1 MKLLKFFFF
10 LAIIELKMSLV
21 TSTILT
27 DYFINYVFPQYA
39 LPWNN
44 FYTVVDSS
52 PYGVRNNQRNSTAGA
67 FHTPLD
73 VNPRPFVYLL
83 DHIPYWNDLSKQD
96 NEGVVQDTVG
106 TKQFLTKDVVS
117 QSFYFQYSYSGSFVG
132 LPSSQSTNWYV
143 FLLNLANTNAG
154 YIQNVAVKNVNN
166 KYYSSLVGS
175 ISDNNGNSITIK
187 NATPIVGLYAQNS
200 LPSDSNTVYKIFG
213 NRIFIA
219 IENNNTINNPKQLT
233 YSFQFL
239 MQETPSISELSGFAV
254 GIL

>member
-1 MKLLKFFFF
+1 
-10 LAIIELKMSLV
+10 MSLV

-52 PYGVRNNQRNSTAGA
+52 PYDLRNSQRNSTAGA

-73 VNPRPFVYLL
+73 VNSRPFVYLL
-83 DHIPYWNDLSKQD
+83 DHIPLWSDLSKQD
-96 NEGVVQDTVG
+96 NQGVVQDTVG

-117 QSFYFQYSYSGSFVG
+117 QSFYFQYSYNGSFIG
-132 LPSSQSTNWYV
+132 LPISQTTHWYV

-154 YIQNVAVKNVNN
+154 YIQNVTVKNVNKKN
-166 KYYSSLVGS
+166 YSSLVGS
-175 ISDNNGNSITIK
+175 VSDNQGNSITIQ
-187 NATPIVGLYAQNS
+187 NATPIVGLYNQNS
-200 LPSDSNTVYKIFG
+200 LPSDSNTIYKIFG

-219 IENNNTINNPKQLT
+219 IQNNNTINNAKQLS

-239 MQETPSISELSGFAV
+239 MQETPSIAELSGFSV

>member
-1 MKLLKFFFF
+1 
-10 LAIIELKMSLV
+10 MSLV
-21 TSTILT
+21 TSTILAN
-27 DYFINYVFPQYA
+27 YFINYVFPQYA

-52 PYGVRNNQRNSTAGA
+52 PYGLRNNQRNRTAGA
-67 FHTPLD
+67 FHTPLE
-73 VNPRPFVYLL
+73 VNARPFVYLL
-83 DHIPYWNDLSKQD
+83 NYIPQWSDLSKQD
-96 NEGVVQDTVG
+96 NQGVVQDTAG

-117 QSFYFQYSYSGSFVG
+117 QSFYFQYAYSGSFVG
-132 LPSSQSTNWYV
+132 LTSSPCTNWFV
-143 FLLNLANTNAG
+143 FLLNLSNTNAG

-166 KYYSSLVGS
+166 KNYSSLVGS
-175 ISDNNGNSITIK
+175 ISDNNGQTITIR
-187 NATPIVGLYAQNS
+187 NATPLAESFCQNS
-200 LPSDSNTVYKIFG
+200 LPCDSNTVYKIFG

>member
-1 MKLLKFFFF
+1 MSQVTFTV
-10 LAIIELKMSLV
+10 LA
-21 TSTILT
+21 

-52 PYGVRNNQRNSTAGA
+52 PYGLRNNQRNSTAGA
-67 FHTPLD
+67 FHTPLE
-73 VNPRPFVYLL
+73 VNARPFVYLL
-83 DHIPYWNDLSKQD
+83 NAIPQWNDLSKQD

-117 QSFYFQYSYSGSFVG
+117 QSFYFQYAYSGSFVG
-132 LPSSQSTNWYV
+132 LSSSPCTNWFV

-166 KYYSSLVGS
+166 KKYSSLVGS
-175 ISDNNGNSITIK
+175 ISDNKGHTITIQ
-187 NATPIVGLYAQNS
+187 NATPIVGFFCQNS
-200 LPSDSNTVYKIFG
+200 LPCCSNTVYKIFG

-219 IENNNTINNPKQLT
+219 IANNDTINNAKQLS

-239 MQETPSISELSGFAV
+239 MQETPSIAEASGFAV